1 MQVHPSIPSSLTM
14 KEKKATNTLLKRKNN
29 NCIMIQGEGILIE
42 PHSSCESLFSHTL
55 KLQNDQEEIPVISS
69 STPFN
74 TVAIVQ
80 RREPNTNITSSTSR
94 RMLFSSLKRRKRRMS
109 FFSSLPLLNFSSS
122 TATLTSAQLVIL
134 LLFLVMSSVFIPTSS
149 LLSTSSF
156 TSATNL
162 SSSSRSNVDLSTSS
176 SLASPIGRALT
187 PSSSSSTTGSTR
199 CSGHWRYPTGCRGQT
214 CQYLCQWK
222 YNYDRDQVD
231 FTLSTNRPDKW
242 VGVGFSKDL
251 KMPGSDVV
259 VAWVEPG
266 SRYVMMD
273 AWLDSYS
280 LPIPDAKQSIS
291 NISAAAANGLIS
303 FFFSRPYK
311 TGDLVNDINFEE
323 CFHFI
328 FPVGGGSV
336 DIKQR
341 VVLKHDVTPT
351 VTTQKFCFN
360 ACHAKA
366 ISSNTTASTTASP
379 KLPSFVSSTVTTSI
393 PVVTTI
399 TTTTTTT
406 TTPAPSPPPPTTVTS
421 ENVNHETSS
430 SSEGESTSNRQ
441 NSPTASFNDLDSII
455 SDCKGEWKYPARC
468 TGYGCDY
475 KATWE
480 YLDDDDDI
488 LFTLA
493 TKHRNKWTGIAFSN
507 DKAMPQTDAIIGLVE
522 DSGRF
527 FLMDTWLRSYA
538 APSLDPVQNIQNM
551 TVRRENGITSLRFTR
566 KRKTGDKNDYQFSD
580 TNCPYFLFPV
590 NGGVFNAVNKRLRKH
605 ESVPLVSDGRIC
617 VKSCRPKPPTT
628 VTTSTTTTSSTTSTT
643 STTTTTIRPPTTS
656 THSVIAKSTH
666 LPPVPSSPQLPKINI
681 NDFDFSQLGPSVV
694 DLSKFNGKIPDL
706 TQLGGNTTA
715 LNSLLESVN
724 VSGANFPSIL
734 KNLAGKL
741 PPNLKNDSTLVSLL
755 NQHSS
760 STSSIS
766 SSFPT
771 PKHTTSVSSSTND
784 SDSPLHKKKKGDE
797 RSETDSRTKAEG
809 NESDS
814 YPTPSSPT
822 FSTTTKAPSRG
833 ITSKSTKIPSRWS
846 TFRTSTSTSTT
857 TTSTTPSPKKGN
869 NGELGDNS
877 DSTGGGEGG
886 VDDGE
891 DGEGD
896 EEEIETPSPPSI
908 SDNNNNND
916 NLNNVS
922 SNNNSNKS
930 RKKPLLVHE
939 SKYVVELKLPK
950 AWKASFVRR
959 QSEEYQKFK
968 EKIEH
973 QVKKELAGQFS
984 ALEVK
989 VMDLSSAS
997 SSSSSTS
1004 SSSTTKSSG
1013 GSPSGDEDDKT
1024 ATIAKLKLSVMTSD
1038 DTSSPSSSN
1047 HPKGKTQEVRE
1058 SSSTASSSSSSTAK
1072 TPVKL
1077 QEALNLAIRDGRV
1090 GDVAVD
1096 STYLII
1102 RSLGKITQK
1111 LHCINTFT
1119 FRFGL
1124 FFPLLY
1130 TEY

>member
-1 MQVHPSIPSSLTM
+1 
-14 KEKKATNTLLKRKNN
+14 
-29 NCIMIQGEGILIE
+29 
-42 PHSSCESLFSHTL
+42 
-55 KLQNDQEEIPVISS
+55 
-69 STPFN
+69 
-74 TVAIVQ
+74 
-80 RREPNTNITSSTSR
+80 
-94 RMLFSSLKRRKRRMS
+94 
-109 FFSSLPLLNFSSS
+109 
-122 TATLTSAQLVIL
+122 
-134 LLFLVMSSVFIPTSS
+134 
-149 LLSTSSF
+149 
-156 TSATNL
+156 
-162 SSSSRSNVDLSTSS
+162 
-176 SLASPIGRALT
+176 
-187 PSSSSSTTGSTR
+187 
-199 CSGHWRYPTGCRGQT
+199 
-214 CQYLCQWK
+214 
-222 YNYDRDQVD
+222 
-231 FTLSTNRPDKW
+231 
-242 VGVGFSKDL
+242 
-251 KMPGSDVV
+251 MPGSDVV
-259 VAWVEPG
+259 IAWVEPG

-280 LPIPDAKQSIS
+280 LPIPDGKQSIS

-341 VVLKHDVTPT
+341 IVLKHDVTPT

-379 KLPSFVSSTVTTSI
+379 KLPSFVSSTMTTSI
-393 PVVTTI
+393 PVVTI
-399 TTTTTTT
+399 TTTT

-430 SSEGESTSNRQ
+430 SSEGESTSNKQ
-441 NSPTASFNDLDSII
+441 NSPASSFNDLDSII

-628 VTTSTTTTSSTTSTT
+628 VTSTTTTLLTTSTPST
-643 STTTTTIRPPTTS
+643 TTTTTTTIRPPTTS

-666 LPPVPSSPQLPKINI
+666 LPPVPPSSQLPKINI

-706 TQLGGNTTA
+706 TQLSTGNTTA

-741 PPNLKNDSTLVSLL
+741 PSNLKNDSTLVSLL

-771 PKHTTSVSSSTND
+771 PKHTTSISSSTND
-784 SDSPLHKKKKGDE
+784 SDSPSHKKKKGDE
-797 RSETDSRTKAEG
+797 SDSRTKATG
-809 NESDS
+809 NESHS

-833 ITSKSTKIPSRWS
+833 ITSKSPKIPSRWS

-857 TTSTTPSPKKGN
+857 TTSTPAPKKGN
-869 NGELGDNS
+869 HGESGDNS
-877 DSTGGGEGG
+877 DSTGGEGG

-896 EEEIETPSPPSI
+896 EEEIETPPPSV
-908 SDNNNNND
+908 SDNNNNNNND

-997 SSSSSTS
+997 SSPSATS
-1004 SSSTTKSSG
+1004 SSSNTKSSSG
-1013 GSPSGDEDDKT
+1013 GSSSGDEDDKT
-1024 ATIAKLKLSVMTSD
+1024 TTIAKLKLSVMTSD

-1058 SSSTASSSSSSTAK
+1058 SPSTTSSSSSSAAK

-1102 RSLGKITQK
+1102 RSLDSEGHPHPDHGRDGSYLTDEQLKWTAIIGGVAALIMLVMMQASCMVWRDK
-1111 LHCINTFT
+1111 KNRSQNLNKDKVIPGSNWKDYSSHPHHHHQHGHHHPHHSHHHASAYSYEN
-1119 FRFGL
+1119 FGL
-1124 FFPLLY
+1124 ADDPDGLLTTSSPLHSRSNGVVKSNHHLNDTHHHNGHLHMNGKANGY
-1130 TEY
+1130 KHRSNGYDDRMLPLPPPPMRNGHHNHHSSRDRDGERERGDRERDGKGKTNDRGGEQRHPQSHNLHQLQPDFYFMPHQRRYSGEVVRVFVDYNNLPKS